1 MISLIEQIR
10 TGSIW
15 NFPGGVHPA
24 ENKKQSNT
32 TDIVHAR
39 LPEEIV
45 LPVKQHIGKPGNLLV
60 AVGDAVLKGQQLTA
74 LETGFTLPV
83 HAPTSGVITAIE
95 PRTTAHPSGLSDV
108 CVVIKPD
115 GLDSWVTKHPVEDFS
130 TKTSD
135 ELLDVIRQA
144 GISGMGGAGFPT
156 AKKLQSGLGR
166 TDILI
171 VNAAECEPYIT
182 SDDKLLQE
190 HAEEVLKGIEVVE
203 HILQPK
209 LTVIGIEDNKP
220 DAIKALEIAAKD
232 KDIVIRV
239 IPTKYPSGGEKQLI
253 KILTNK
259 EVPAGGI
266 PADIG
271 VLVQNVG
278 SLYSIKRAVI
288 DGEPVVNRVVT
299 LTGKTFKQPR
309 NVWALLGT
317 PVHELLEEFGYKADK
332 KLPRLILGGPMMG
345 FTLPHANVPITKTS
359 NCILA
364 PTRREISPSTYEM
377 ECIRCSACAE
387 ACPASLLPQQLQ
399 WHAKANELDK
409 CEELN
414 IKDCIECGACAFVC
428 PSEIPLVQYYRQ
440 AKAEIKTRKDEATA
454 AERAKIRFEEKNARM
469 ERDKAE
475 RENRFKKAA
484 DNRRK
489 DMKSADGDDAIAAAI
504 ARVKAQKTAADQT
517 PNAEPAVKPAVAAA
531 IAKAKAKQAAAQK
544 ANDAGPDNSEMSKLR
559 EERKRQARERKAQQ
573 AATDN
578 PAENSGDTKKD
589 AVAAAIARAKAKKAQ
604 QAESASEAS
613 AESSGDAKK
622 DAVAA
627 AIARAKA
634 KKAQQA
640 ESTSDAPT
648 ESTGDAKKDAVAAA
662 IARAKAKKAQ
672 QAESATQTESEAPA
686 ESTGDAKKDAVAAAI
701 ARAKAKKA
709 QQAESAAQTE
719 SEAPVKSSGDAK
731 KDAVAA
737 AIARAKAKKAQ
748 QAESA
753 TQTASEAP
761 AKSSGDAKKDAV
773 AAAIAR
779 AKAKKAQQAES
790 ATQTESEAPAESTGD
805 AKKDAVA
812 AAIARAKA
820 KKAQQAESAT
830 QTESEA
836 PAESTGDA
844 KKDAVAA
851 AIARAKAKKA
861 QQAESATLTESEA
874 PVKSSGDAKKD
885 AVAAAIARAKAKKAQ
900 QAKQDQTAETPEPV
914 IEVEAEIQSEPV
926 DPKKAAVA
934 AAIAR
939 AKAKKAQQA
948 KQVEAEATAPEAV
961 VEIEVE
967 AEIRSEPVDPK
978 KAAVAAAIA
987 RAKARKAQQEQ
998 DKKNNEEKE

>member
-399 WHAKANELDK
+399 WHAKANELEK

-640 ESTSDAPT
+640 ESASEAPV
-648 ESTGDAKKDAVAAA
+648 EKSGDAKKDAVAAA

-686 ESTGDAKKDAVAAAI
+686 ESSGDAKKDAVAAAIARAKAKKAQQAESTTQTASEAPAESTVDAKKDAVAAAI

-719 SEAPVKSSGDAK
+719 SEAP
-731 KDAVAA
+731 
-737 AIARAKAKKAQ
+737 
-748 QAESA
+748 AE
-753 TQTASEAP
+753 
-761 AKSSGDAKKDAV
+761 SSGDAKKDAV

-812 AAIARAKA
+812 AAIAR
-820 KKAQQAESAT
+820 T
-830 QTESEA
+830 
-836 PAESTGDA
+836 
-844 KKDAVAA
+844 
-851 AIARAKAKKA
+851 KAKKA

-914 IEVEAEIQSEPV
+914 IEVEAEIQSELV

>member
-115 GLDSWVTKHPVEDFS
+115 GLDTWIEKKPVEDFS

-622 DAVAA
+622 DTVAA

-640 ESTSDAPT
+640 ESASEAPV
-648 ESTGDAKKDAVAAA
+648 EKSGDAKKDAVAAA

-719 SEAPVKSSGDAK
+719 SEAP
-731 KDAVAA
+731 
-737 AIARAKAKKAQ
+737 
-748 QAESA
+748 
-753 TQTASEAP
+753 

-790 ATQTESEAPAESTGD
+790 ATQTESEDPAESTGD

-820 KKAQQAESAT
+820 KKAQQAESA
-830 QTESEA
+830 
-836 PAESTGDA
+836 
-844 KKDAVAA
+844 
-851 AIARAKAKKA
+851 A
-861 QQAESATLTESEA
+861 QTESEA

-885 AVAAAIARAKAKKAQ
+885 AVAAAIARAKAKKAK
-900 QAKQDQTAETPEPV
+900 QAESAAQTES
-914 IEVEAEIQSEPV
+914 EAPAKSSG
-926 DPKKAAVA
+926 DAKKDAVA

>member
-115 GLDSWVTKHPVEDFS
+115 GLDAWVAKHPVEDFS

-190 HAEEVLKGIEVVE
+190 HADEVLKGIEVVE

-504 ARVKAQKTAADQT
+504 ARVKAQKATADQDT
-517 PNAEPAVKPAVAAA
+517 SAEPTVKPAVAAA
-531 IAKAKAKQAAAQK
+531 IARAKAKQAAAQK
-544 ANDAGPDNSEMSKLR
+544 ESNSEPDNSEMSKLR

-578 PAENSGDTKKD
+578 PTESSGDGKKD

-604 QAESASEAS
+604 QTETASEAPV
-613 AESSGDAKK
+613 EKSGDAKK

-634 KKAQQA
+634 KKAQQ
-640 ESTSDAPT
+640 T
-648 ESTGDAKKDAVAAA
+648 ESA
-662 IARAKAKKAQ
+662 
-672 QAESATQTESEAPA
+672 
-686 ESTGDAKKDAVAAAI
+686 
-701 ARAKAKKA
+701 
-709 QQAESAAQTE
+709 
-719 SEAPVKSSGDAK
+719 SEAPVEKSGDAK

-748 QAESA
+748 QTES
-753 TQTASEAP
+753 ASEAP
-761 AKSSGDAKKDAV
+761 VEKS
-773 AAAIAR
+773 
-779 AKAKKAQQAES
+779 
-790 ATQTESEAPAESTGD
+790 
-805 AKKDAVA
+805 
-812 AAIARAKA
+812 
-820 KKAQQAESAT
+820 
-830 QTESEA
+830 
-836 PAESTGDA
+836 GDA

-874 PVKSSGDAKKD
+874 PVESTGDAKKDAVAVAIARAKAKKAQQAESATQTENEAPAENSGDARKDAVAAAIARAKAKKAQQTESASEAPVEKSGDAKKD

-900 QAKQDQTAETPEPV
+900 QAKQVEAEAIAPE

-939 AKAKKAQQA
+939 AKARKAQQA
-948 KQVEAEATAPEAV
+948 KQDESEETPEPVVELEAETQQ
-961 VEIEVE
+961 
-967 AEIRSEPVDPK
+967 EPVDPK

>member
-60 AVGDAVLKGQQLTA
+60 AAGDTVLKGQQLTA
-74 LETGFTLPV
+74 LDTGFTLPV

-95 PRTTAHPSGLSDV
+95 PRTTAHPSGLSEM

-115 GLDSWVTKHPVEDFS
+115 GLDTWIEKNPVEDFS

-190 HAEEVLKGIEVVE
+190 HANEVLKGIEVVE

-504 ARVKAQKTAADQT
+504 ARVKAQKAAADQT

-544 ANDAGPDNSEMSKLR
+544 ADGAEPDNSEMSKLR

-573 AATDN
+573 AAADT
-578 PAENSGDTKKD
+578 PAESSGDGKKD

-604 QAESASEAS
+604 QAESASDAP
-613 AESSGDAKK
+613 AESTGDAKK

-648 ESTGDAKKDAVAAA
+648 ESSGDAKKDAIAAA

-672 QAESATQTESEAPA
+672 QAESASDAPT

-709 QQAESAAQTE
+709 QQAESV
-719 SEAPVKSSGDAK
+719 SEALAEKSGDAK

-753 TQTASEAP
+753 SEAP
-761 AKSSGDAKKDAV
+761 V
-773 AAAIAR
+773 
-779 AKAKKAQQAES
+779 
-790 ATQTESEAPAESTGD
+790 ESTGD

-820 KKAQQAESAT
+820 KKAQQA
-830 QTESEA
+830 
-836 PAESTGDA
+836 
-844 KKDAVAA
+844 K
-851 AIARAKAKKA
+851 
-861 QQAESATLTESEA
+861 QAETRES
-874 PVKSSGDAKKD
+874 
-885 AVAAAIARAKAKKAQ
+885 
-900 QAKQDQTAETPEPV
+900 V
-914 IEVEAEIQSEPV
+914 IEVEAETQQESV

-948 KQVEAEATAPEAV
+948 KQDETVETPEPV
-961 VEIEVE
+961 IEVE
-967 AEIRSEPVDPK
+967 AETQQESVDPKKAAVAAAIARAKARKAQQAKQEESAETPESVAEPAVELKAETQQEPVDPK

-987 RAKARKAQQEQ
+987 RAKARKAQQEL

>member
-15 NFPGGVHPA
+15 DFPGGVHPA

-32 TDIVHAR
+32 TDITHAR

-60 AVGDAVLKGQQLTA
+60 AVGDTVLKGQQLTA
-74 LETGFTLPV
+74 LDTGFTLPV

-95 PRTTAHPSGLSDV
+95 PRTTAHPSGLSEM

-115 GLDSWVTKHPVEDFS
+115 GLDTWIEKNPVEDFS
-130 TKTSD
+130 KKTSD

-190 HAEEVLKGIEVVE
+190 HANEVLKGIEVVE
-203 HILQPK
+203 HILRPK

-220 DAIKALEIAAKD
+220 DAIKALEVAAKN

-278 SLYSIKRAVI
+278 SLYSIKRAVV
-288 DGEPVVNRVVT
+288 DGEPVINRVVT

-489 DMKSADGDDAIAAAI
+489 DMKSTDGDGDDAIAAAI
-504 ARVKAQKTAADQT
+504 ARVKAQKAAADQA

-531 IAKAKAKQAAAQK
+531 IARAKAKQAAAQK
-544 ANDAGPDNSEMSKLR
+544 ANDAEPDNSEMSKLR

-578 PAENSGDTKKD
+578 PTESSGDGKKD
-589 AVAAAIARAKAKKAQ
+589 AVAAAIARAKAKKTQ
-604 QAESASEAS
+604 KTESTSEAP

-634 KKAQQA
+634 KKAQQ
-640 ESTSDAPT
+640 T
-648 ESTGDAKKDAVAAA
+648 ESA
-662 IARAKAKKAQ
+662 
-672 QAESATQTESEAPA
+672 
-686 ESTGDAKKDAVAAAI
+686 
-701 ARAKAKKA
+701 
-709 QQAESAAQTE
+709 
-719 SEAPVKSSGDAK
+719 SEAPVEKSGDAK

-753 TQTASEAP
+753 SDAPSE
-761 AKSSGDAKKDAV
+761 
-773 AAAIAR
+773 
-779 AKAKKAQQAES
+779 
-790 ATQTESEAPAESTGD
+790 
-805 AKKDAVA
+805 
-812 AAIARAKA
+812 
-820 KKAQQAESAT
+820 
-830 QTESEA
+830 
-836 PAESTGDA
+836 
-844 KKDAVAA
+844 
-851 AIARAKAKKA
+851 
-861 QQAESATLTESEA
+861 
-874 PVKSSGDAKKD
+874 SSGDAKKD

-900 QAKQDQTAETPEPV
+900 QAKQEETTETPEP
-914 IEVEAEIQSEPV
+914 EAPEESV

-948 KQVEAEATAPEAV
+948 KQEETTETPEPEAPEESVDPKKAAVAAAIARAKAKKAQQTESASEAPVEKSGDAKKDAVAAAIARAKAKKAQQAKQIETEATTTEPV
-961 VEIEVE
+961 IEIEVE
-967 AEIRSEPVDPK
+967 ADIQSEPIDPKKAAVAAAIARAKAKKAQQAKQIETEATTTEPVIEIEVEADIQSEPIDPK

>member
-60 AVGDAVLKGQQLTA
+60 TAGDTVLKGQQLTA
-74 LETGFTLPV
+74 LDTGFTLPV
-83 HAPTSGVITAIE
+83 HAPTSGVITVIE
-95 PRTTAHPSGLSDV
+95 PRTTAHPSGLNELS
-108 CVVIKPD
+108 VVIKPD
-115 GLDSWVTKHPVEDFS
+115 GLDTWIEKHPVEDFS
-130 TKTSD
+130 SKNSD

-220 DAIKALEIAAKD
+220 DAIKALEIAAKN

-288 DGEPVVNRVVT
+288 DGEPVINRVVT

-504 ARVKAQKTAADQT
+504 ARVKAQKAAADQA

-544 ANDAGPDNSEMSKLR
+544 ADSTEPDNSEMSKLR

-573 AATDN
+573 AAADT
-578 PAENSGDTKKD
+578 PAESSGDGKKD
-589 AVAAAIARAKAKKAQ
+589 AVVAAIARAKAKKAQ
-604 QAESASEAS
+604 QAESA
-613 AESSGDAKK
+613 
-622 DAVAA
+622 
-627 AIARAKA
+627 
-634 KKAQQA
+634 
-640 ESTSDAPT
+640 SDAPT

-672 QAESATQTESEAPA
+672 QAESAAKTESEAPA

-709 QQAESAAQTE
+709 QQAESASDAPTE
-719 SEAPVKSSGDAK
+719 STGDTK

-748 QAESA
+748 QAESD
-753 TQTASEAP
+753 S
-761 AKSSGDAKKDAV
+761 D
-773 AAAIAR
+773 
-779 AKAKKAQQAES
+779 
-790 ATQTESEAPAESTGD
+790 APAE
-805 AKKDAVA
+805 
-812 AAIARAKA
+812 
-820 KKAQQAESAT
+820 
-830 QTESEA
+830 
-836 PAESTGDA
+836 
-844 KKDAVAA
+844 
-851 AIARAKAKKA
+851 
-861 QQAESATLTESEA
+861 
-874 PVKSSGDAKKD
+874 SSGDAKKD

-900 QAKQDQTAETPEPV
+900 QAKQTETAETPEPV
-914 IEVEAEIQSEPV
+914 IEVEAETQQESV

-948 KQVEAEATAPEAV
+948 KQDEAAETPELV
-961 VEIEVE
+961 IEVE
-967 AEIRSEPVDPK
+967 AETQQESVDPKKAAVAAAIARAKARKAQQAKQEESAETPESVVKPAVEIKAETQQEPVDPK

-987 RAKARKAQQEQ
+987 RAKARKAQQEL

>member
-60 AVGDAVLKGQQLTA
+60 AAGDTVLKGQQLTA
-74 LETGFTLPV
+74 LDTGFTLPV

-95 PRTTAHPSGLSDV
+95 SRTTAHPSGLSELS
-108 CVVIKPD
+108 VVIKPD
-115 GLDSWVTKHPVEDFS
+115 GLDTWIEKHPVEDFS

-190 HAEEVLKGIEVVE
+190 HADEVLKGIEVVE

-440 AKAEIKTRKDEATA
+440 AKAEIKTRKDEAAA

-504 ARVKAQKTAADQT
+504 ARVKAQKAAANQA

-544 ANDAGPDNSEMSKLR
+544 TDSAEPDNTEMSKLR

-573 AATDN
+573 AATDA
-578 PAENSGDTKKD
+578 PAESSGDGKKD

-604 QAESASEAS
+604 QVESACDAP

-634 KKAQQA
+634 KKAQQV
-640 ESTSDAPT
+640 ESASEAPIEKSGDAKKDAVAAAIARAKAKKAQQTESASESPIEKSGDAKKDAVAAAIARAKAKKAQQTESASDAPV

-672 QAESATQTESEAPA
+672 QAESTSETPA
-686 ESTGDAKKDAVAAAI
+686 ES
-701 ARAKAKKA
+701 
-709 QQAESAAQTE
+709 S
-719 SEAPVKSSGDAK
+719 
-731 KDAVAA
+731 
-737 AIARAKAKKAQ
+737 
-748 QAESA
+748 
-753 TQTASEAP
+753 
-761 AKSSGDAKKDAV
+761 
-773 AAAIAR
+773 
-779 AKAKKAQQAES
+779 
-790 ATQTESEAPAESTGD
+790 
-805 AKKDAVA
+805 
-812 AAIARAKA
+812 
-820 KKAQQAESAT
+820 
-830 QTESEA
+830 
-836 PAESTGDA
+836 GDA

-874 PVKSSGDAKKD
+874 PVEKSGDAKKDAVAAAIARAKAKKAQQAESSTQTESEASAESSGDAKKD

-900 QAKQDQTAETPEPV
+900 QAKQVEAEAIAPE

-939 AKAKKAQQA
+939 AKARKAQQA
-948 KQVEAEATAPEAV
+948 KQEESAETPESV
-961 VEIEVE
+961 VEPVVE
-967 AEIRSEPVDPK
+967 LKTETQQEPVDPK

>member
-15 NFPGGVHPA
+15 DFPGGVHPA

-32 TDIVHAR
+32 TDITHAR

-60 AVGDAVLKGQQLTA
+60 AVGDTVLKGQQLTA
-74 LETGFTLPV
+74 LDTGFTLPV

-95 PRTTAHPSGLSDV
+95 PRTTAHPSGLSEI

-115 GLDSWVTKHPVEDFS
+115 GLDTWIEKNPVEDFS
-130 TKTSD
+130 KKTSD

-190 HAEEVLKGIEVVE
+190 HANEVLKGIEVVE
-203 HILQPK
+203 HILRPK

-220 DAIKALEIAAKD
+220 DAIKALEVAAKN

-278 SLYSIKRAVI
+278 SLYSIKRAVV
-288 DGEPVVNRVVT
+288 DGEPVINRVVT

-489 DMKSADGDDAIAAAI
+489 DMKSTDGDDAIAAAI
-504 ARVKAQKTAADQT
+504 ARVKAQKAAADQA
-517 PNAEPAVKPAVAAA
+517 PNSEPAVKPAVAAA
-531 IAKAKAKQAAAQK
+531 IARAKAKQAAAQK
-544 ANDAGPDNSEMSKLR
+544 ANDAEPDNSEMSKLR

-578 PAENSGDTKKD
+578 PTESSGDGKKD

-604 QAESASEAS
+604 QTESASEAPTES
-613 AESSGDAKK
+613 SVDAKKDAVAAAIARAKAKKTQRTESTSEAPAESSGDAKK

-634 KKAQQA
+634 KKAQQ
-640 ESTSDAPT
+640 T
-648 ESTGDAKKDAVAAA
+648 E
-662 IARAKAKKAQ
+662 
-672 QAESATQTESEAPA
+672 PA
-686 ESTGDAKKDAVAAAI
+686 
-701 ARAKAKKA
+701 
-709 QQAESAAQTE
+709 
-719 SEAPVKSSGDAK
+719 SEAPVEKSGDAK

-753 TQTASEAP
+753 SDAPSE
-761 AKSSGDAKKDAV
+761 SSGDV
-773 AAAIAR
+773 
-779 AKAKKAQQAES
+779 
-790 ATQTESEAPAESTGD
+790 
-805 AKKDAVA
+805 
-812 AAIARAKA
+812 
-820 KKAQQAESAT
+820 
-830 QTESEA
+830 
-836 PAESTGDA
+836 
-844 KKDAVAA
+844 
-851 AIARAKAKKA
+851 
-861 QQAESATLTESEA
+861 
-874 PVKSSGDAKKD
+874 KKD

-900 QAKQDQTAETPEPV
+900 QAKQEETTETPEP
-914 IEVEAEIQSEPV
+914 EAPEESV
-926 DPKKAAVA
+926 DPKKATVA

-948 KQVEAEATAPEAV
+948 KQEETTETPEPEAPE
-961 VEIEVE
+961 E
-967 AEIRSEPVDPK
+967 SVD
-978 KAAVAAAIA
+978 
-987 RAKARKAQQEQ
+987 
-998 DKKNNEEKE
+998 

>member
-60 AVGDAVLKGQQLTA
+60 AAGDTVLKGQQLTA
-74 LETGFTLPV
+74 LDTGFTLPV

-95 PRTTAHPSGLSDV
+95 PRTTAHPSGLSEM

-115 GLDSWVTKHPVEDFS
+115 GLDTWIEKHPVEDFS

-271 VLVQNVG
+271 VLVLNVG

-364 PTRREISPSTYEM
+364 PTRREIAPSTYEM

-440 AKAEIKTRKDEATA
+440 AKAEIKTRKDEAAA
-454 AERAKIRFEEKNARM
+454 AERARIRFEEKNARM

-504 ARVKAQKTAADQT
+504 ARVKAQKAAADQA
-517 PNAEPAVKPAVAAA
+517 PNEEPTVKPAVAAA

-544 ANDAGPDNSEMSKLR
+544 ADGAEPDNSEMSKLR

-573 AATDN
+573 AAADA
-578 PAENSGDTKKD
+578 PDESSGDGKKD
-589 AVAAAIARAKAKKAQ
+589 TVAAAIARAKAKKAQ
-604 QAESASEAS
+604 QAESAS
-613 AESSGDAKK
+613 D
-622 DAVAA
+622 
-627 AIARAKA
+627 
-634 KKAQQA
+634 
-640 ESTSDAPT
+640 
-648 ESTGDAKKDAVAAA
+648 
-662 IARAKAKKAQ
+662 
-672 QAESATQTESEAPA
+672 APA

-709 QQAESAAQTE
+709 QQAESAAD
-719 SEAPVKSSGDAK
+719 APVESSGDAK

-753 TQTASEAP
+753 ADAP
-761 AKSSGDAKKDAV
+761 VESSGDAKKDAV

-790 ATQTESEAPAESTGD
+790 AVDAPAESSGD

-820 KKAQQAESAT
+820 RKAQQAESA
-830 QTESEA
+830 SDA

-851 AIARAKAKKA
+851 TIARAKAKKA
-861 QQAESATLTESEA
+861 QQAEAVTQTESET
-874 PVKSSGDAKKD
+874 PVESSGDAKKD

-900 QAKQDQTAETPEPV
+900 QAKQAETIETPKPVLEVVAETQPE
-914 IEVEAEIQSEPV
+914 AV

-948 KQVEAEATAPEAV
+948 KQVEAQEVAPEPVAEPL
-961 VEIEVE
+961 VEKETVVE
-967 AEIRSEPVDPK
+967 AEAQSEPVDPK
-978 KAAVAAAIA
+978 KAAIAAAIA

>member
-60 AVGDAVLKGQQLTA
+60 AAGDAVLKGQQLTA
-74 LETGFTLPV
+74 LDTGFTLPV
-83 HAPTSGVITAIE
+83 HAPTSGMITAIE
-95 PRTTAHPSGLSDV
+95 PRTTAHPSGLSEM

-115 GLDSWVTKHPVEDFS
+115 GLDIWIEKNPVEDFS

-190 HAEEVLKGIEVVE
+190 HADEVLKGIEVVE

-220 DAIKALEIAAKD
+220 NAIKALEIAAKD

-440 AKAEIKTRKDEATA
+440 AKAEIKTRKDEAAA

-489 DMKSADGDDAIAAAI
+489 DMKTSGGDDAIAAAI
-504 ARVKAQKTAADQT
+504 ARVKAQKAAADQA
-517 PNAEPAVKPAVAAA
+517 PNEEPAVKPAVAAA

-544 ANDAGPDNSEMSKLR
+544 ADGAEPDNSEMSKLR

-573 AATDN
+573 AATDT
-578 PAENSGDTKKD
+578 P
-589 AVAAAIARAKAKKAQ
+589 
-604 QAESASEAS
+604 
-613 AESSGDAKK
+613 AESSGD
-622 DAVAA
+622 
-627 AIARAKA
+627 
-634 KKAQQA
+634 
-640 ESTSDAPT
+640 
-648 ESTGDAKKDAVAAA
+648 GKKDAVAAA

-672 QAESATQTESEAPA
+672 QAESAT
-686 ESTGDAKKDAVAAAI
+686 D
-701 ARAKAKKA
+701 
-709 QQAESAAQTE
+709 
-719 SEAPVKSSGDAK
+719 
-731 KDAVAA
+731 
-737 AIARAKAKKAQ
+737 
-748 QAESA
+748 
-753 TQTASEAP
+753 
-761 AKSSGDAKKDAV
+761 
-773 AAAIAR
+773 
-779 AKAKKAQQAES
+779 
-790 ATQTESEAPAESTGD
+790 APAESTGD

-830 QTESEA
+830 DA

-861 QQAESATLTESEA
+861 QQAESASDAPAENSGDAKKAAIARAKAKKAQQVESASET
-874 PVKSSGDAKKD
+874 PVEKSGDAKKD

-900 QAKQDQTAETPEPV
+900 QAESASETPAESTDDAKKDAVAAAIARAKAKKAQQAESTSDAPTESSGDAKRDAVAAAIARAKAKKAQQTKQAEIVEAPEPV
-914 IEVEAEIQSEPV
+914 LEVVAETQPEAV

-939 AKAKKAQQA
+939 AKAKKAQQVN
-948 KQVEAEATAPEAV
+948 QVEVEEIVPEPA
-961 VEIEVE
+961 
-967 AEIRSEPVDPK
+967 AEIKADAQSEPVDPK

>member
-15 NFPGGVHPA
+15 DFPGGVHPA

-32 TDIVHAR
+32 TDITHAR

-60 AVGDAVLKGQQLTA
+60 AVGDTVLKGQQLTA
-74 LETGFTLPV
+74 LDTGFTLPV

-95 PRTTAHPSGLSDV
+95 PRTTAHPSGLSEM

-115 GLDSWVTKHPVEDFS
+115 GLDTWIEKNPVEDFS
-130 TKTSD
+130 KKTSD

-190 HAEEVLKGIEVVE
+190 HANEVLKGIEVVE
-203 HILQPK
+203 HILRPK

-220 DAIKALEIAAKD
+220 DAIKALEVAAKN

-278 SLYSIKRAVI
+278 SLYSIKRAVV
-288 DGEPVVNRVVT
+288 DGEPVINRVVT

-454 AERAKIRFEEKNARM
+454 AERAKVRFEEKNARM

-489 DMKSADGDDAIAAAI
+489 DMKAADGDDAVAAAI
-504 ARVKAQKTAADQT
+504 ARVKAQKAAADQA
-517 PNAEPAVKPAVAAA
+517 PSEEPAVKPAVAAA

-544 ANDAGPDNSEMSKLR
+544 ADSTEPDNSEMSKLR

-573 AATDN
+573 ASADA
-578 PAENSGDTKKD
+578 PVESSGDGKKD

-604 QAESASEAS
+604 QAESASEAPTES
-613 AESSGDAKK
+613 SVDAKKDAVAAAIARAKAKKTQRTESTSEAPAESSGDAKK

-634 KKAQQA
+634 KKAQQ
-640 ESTSDAPT
+640 T
-648 ESTGDAKKDAVAAA
+648 E
-662 IARAKAKKAQ
+662 
-672 QAESATQTESEAPA
+672 PA
-686 ESTGDAKKDAVAAAI
+686 
-701 ARAKAKKA
+701 
-709 QQAESAAQTE
+709 
-719 SEAPVKSSGDAK
+719 SEAPVEKSGDAK

-753 TQTASEAP
+753 SDAPSE
-761 AKSSGDAKKDAV
+761 SSGDV
-773 AAAIAR
+773 
-779 AKAKKAQQAES
+779 
-790 ATQTESEAPAESTGD
+790 
-805 AKKDAVA
+805 
-812 AAIARAKA
+812 
-820 KKAQQAESAT
+820 
-830 QTESEA
+830 
-836 PAESTGDA
+836 
-844 KKDAVAA
+844 
-851 AIARAKAKKA
+851 
-861 QQAESATLTESEA
+861 
-874 PVKSSGDAKKD
+874 KKD

-900 QAKQDQTAETPEPV
+900 QAKQEETTETPEP
-914 IEVEAEIQSEPV
+914 EAPEESV

-948 KQVEAEATAPEAV
+948 KQEETTETPEPEAPEESVDPKKAAVAAAIARAKAKKAQQAKQIETEATTTEP
-961 VEIEVE
+961 EIEIE
-967 AEIRSEPVDPK
+967 ADIQSEPVDPK

>member
-15 NFPGGVHPA
+15 DFPGGVHPA

-32 TDIVHAR
+32 TDITHAR

-60 AVGDAVLKGQQLTA
+60 AVGDTVLKGQQLTA
-74 LETGFTLPV
+74 LDTGFTLPV

-95 PRTTAHPSGLSDV
+95 PRTTAHPSGLSEM

-115 GLDSWVTKHPVEDFS
+115 GLDTWIEKNPVEDFS
-130 TKTSD
+130 KKTSD

-190 HAEEVLKGIEVVE
+190 HANEVLKGIEVVE
-203 HILQPK
+203 HILRPK

-220 DAIKALEIAAKD
+220 DAIKALEVAAKN

-278 SLYSIKRAVI
+278 SLYSIKRAVV
-288 DGEPVVNRVVT
+288 DGEPVINRVVT

-489 DMKSADGDDAIAAAI
+489 DMKSTDGDDAIAAAI
-504 ARVKAQKTAADQT
+504 ARVKAQKAAADQA

-531 IAKAKAKQAAAQK
+531 IARAKAKQAAAQK
-544 ANDAGPDNSEMSKLR
+544 ANDAEPDNSEMSKLR

-578 PAENSGDTKKD
+578 PTESSGDGKKD

-604 QAESASEAS
+604 QTESASEAPTES
-613 AESSGDAKK
+613 SVDAKKDAVAAAIARAKAKKTQRTESTSEAPAESSGDAKK

-634 KKAQQA
+634 KKAQQ
-640 ESTSDAPT
+640 T
-648 ESTGDAKKDAVAAA
+648 E
-662 IARAKAKKAQ
+662 
-672 QAESATQTESEAPA
+672 PA
-686 ESTGDAKKDAVAAAI
+686 
-701 ARAKAKKA
+701 
-709 QQAESAAQTE
+709 
-719 SEAPVKSSGDAK
+719 SEAPVEKSGDAK

-753 TQTASEAP
+753 SDAPSE
-761 AKSSGDAKKDAV
+761 SSGDVKKDAV
-773 AAAIAR
+773 AAAI
-779 AKAKKAQQAES
+779 
-790 ATQTESEAPAESTGD
+790 T
-805 AKKDAVA
+805 
-812 AAIARAKA
+812 
-820 KKAQQAESAT
+820 
-830 QTESEA
+830 
-836 PAESTGDA
+836 
-844 KKDAVAA
+844 
-851 AIARAKAKKA
+851 
-861 QQAESATLTESEA
+861 
-874 PVKSSGDAKKD
+874 
-885 AVAAAIARAKAKKAQ
+885 RAKAKKAQ
-900 QAKQDQTAETPEPV
+900 QAKQEETTETPEP
-914 IEVEAEIQSEPV
+914 EAPEESV

-948 KQVEAEATAPEAV
+948 KQEETTETPEPEAPEESVDPKKAAVAAAIARAKAKKAQQAKQIETEATTTEP
-961 VEIEVE
+961 EIEIE
-967 AEIRSEPVDPK
+967 ADIQSEPVDPK

>member
-45 LPVKQHIGKPGNLLV
+45 LPVKQHIGKPGNLLI

-409 CEELN
+409 CEDLN

-504 ARVKAQKTAADQT
+504 ARVKAQKTTADQT

-640 ESTSDAPT
+640 ESA
-648 ESTGDAKKDAVAAA
+648 
-662 IARAKAKKAQ
+662 
-672 QAESATQTESEAPA
+672 
-686 ESTGDAKKDAVAAAI
+686 
-701 ARAKAKKA
+701 
-709 QQAESAAQTE
+709 
-719 SEAPVKSSGDAK
+719 SEAPVEK
-731 KDAVAA
+731 
-737 AIARAKAKKAQ
+737 
-748 QAESA
+748 
-753 TQTASEAP
+753 
-761 AKSSGDAKKDAV
+761 SGDAKKDAV

-836 PAESTGDA
+836 PVKSSGDAKKDAVAAAIARAKAKKAQQAESATQTESEAPAKSSGDA

-874 PVKSSGDAKKD
+874 PAESTGDAKKDAVAAAIARAKAKKAQQAESATQTESEAPVKSSGDAKKD
-885 AVAAAIARAKAKKAQ
+885 AVAAAIARSKAKKAQ

-948 KQVEAEATAPEAV
+948 KQSETEETLKPVTDIKTETQQ
-961 VEIEVE
+961 
-967 AEIRSEPVDPK
+967 EPVDPK

>member
-15 NFPGGVHPA
+15 SFPGGVHPA

-32 TDIVHAR
+32 TAIVHAR

-60 AVGDAVLKGQQLTA
+60 AAGDTVLKGQQLTA
-74 LETGFTLPV
+74 LDTGFTLPV

-95 PRTTAHPSGLSDV
+95 PRTTAHPSGLSELS
-108 CVVIKPD
+108 VVIKPD
-115 GLDSWVTKHPVEDFS
+115 GLDAWIERNPVEDFS
-130 TKTSD
+130 KKTSD
-135 ELLDVIRQA
+135 ELLDIVRQA

-171 VNAAECEPYIT
+171 INAAECEPYIT

-190 HAEEVLKGIEVVE
+190 HAEEVLKGIEIVE

-220 DAIKALEIAAKD
+220 AAIKALEVAAKD

-288 DGEPVVNRVVT
+288 NGEPVVNRVVT

-317 PVHELLEEFGYKADK
+317 PVNELLEEFGYKADK

-364 PTRREISPSTYEM
+364 PTRREIAPSTYEM

-440 AKAEIKTRKDEATA
+440 AKAEIKTRKDEAAA

-489 DMKSADGDDAIAAAI
+489 DMKTSGGDDAIAAAI
-504 ARVKAQKTAADQT
+504 ARVKAQKAAADQA
-517 PNAEPAVKPAVAAA
+517 PNEEPAVKPAVAAA
-531 IAKAKAKQAAAQK
+531 IAKAKAKQAAALK
-544 ANDAGPDNSEMSKLR
+544 ENGAEPDNSEMSKLR

-573 AATDN
+573 AS
-578 PAENSGDTKKD
+578 AETQADNSGEGKKD

-604 QAESASEAS
+604 QAASASGAPAESSGDAKKDTVAAAIARAKAKKAQQAESASDAPV
-613 AESSGDAKK
+613 ESSGDAKK

-640 ESTSDAPT
+640 ES
-648 ESTGDAKKDAVAAA
+648 AA
-662 IARAKAKKAQ
+662 
-672 QAESATQTESEAPA
+672 EAPI
-686 ESTGDAKKDAVAAAI
+686 E
-701 ARAKAKKA
+701 
-709 QQAESAAQTE
+709 
-719 SEAPVKSSGDAK
+719 SSGDAK

-748 QAESA
+748 QTKQAETEETHESA
-753 TQTASEAP
+753 IEVEAGIKSEQVD
-761 AKSSGDAKKDAV
+761 S
-773 AAAIAR
+773 
-779 AKAKKAQQAES
+779 KKA
-790 ATQTESEAPAESTGD
+790 
-805 AKKDAVA
+805 
-812 AAIARAKA
+812 
-820 KKAQQAESAT
+820 
-830 QTESEA
+830 
-836 PAESTGDA
+836 
-844 KKDAVAA
+844 
-851 AIARAKAKKA
+851 
-861 QQAESATLTESEA
+861 
-874 PVKSSGDAKKD
+874 

-900 QAKQDQTAETPEPV
+900 QAKQAETEEMPEPV
-914 IEVEAEIQSEPV
+914 IGIEAEAQQESA

-948 KQVEAEATAPEAV
+948 KQVEAPEIAPEPVAEKETEMVAKAQSQPVNPKKAAVAAAIARAKAKKAQQAKQVEVQETAPEPAAEKETKV
-961 VEIEVE
+961 V
-967 AEIRSEPVDPK
+967 AETQSQPVDPK

-987 RAKARKAQQEQ
+987 RAKARKAQQELA
-998 DKKNNEEKE
+998 KKNNEEKE